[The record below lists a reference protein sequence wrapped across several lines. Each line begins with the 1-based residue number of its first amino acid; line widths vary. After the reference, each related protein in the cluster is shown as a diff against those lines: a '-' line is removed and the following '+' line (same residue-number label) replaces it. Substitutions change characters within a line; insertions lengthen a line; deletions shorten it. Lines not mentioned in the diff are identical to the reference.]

1 MQAAPRKTVTGGQWR
16 ASAELTYPSFVSCEG
31 PGFAPVWQNFRH
43 LRQEALRVG
52 LSSEALVE
60 LQAKASYIIDQ
71 WDSLHGGFCLHGYVA
86 ALSCLL
92 HHLKGRITGANAQAL
107 TARMQNALG
116 PERSLELLL
125 DAWSEFQLQS
135 ADDSCLFL
143 GQKRGSYL

>member
-1 MQAAPRKTVTGGQWR
+1 M
-16 ASAELTYPSFVSCEG
+16 
-31 PGFAPVWQNFRH
+31 
-43 LRQEALRVG
+43 
-52 LSSEALVE
+52 VE
-60 LQAKASYIIDQ
+60 LFRISSPPKRSVRTTRKPGSHGAS
-71 WDSLHGGFCLHGYVA
+71 LR
-86 ALSCLL
+86 
-92 HHLKGRITGANAQAL
+92 GREGLVVRGANAQAL